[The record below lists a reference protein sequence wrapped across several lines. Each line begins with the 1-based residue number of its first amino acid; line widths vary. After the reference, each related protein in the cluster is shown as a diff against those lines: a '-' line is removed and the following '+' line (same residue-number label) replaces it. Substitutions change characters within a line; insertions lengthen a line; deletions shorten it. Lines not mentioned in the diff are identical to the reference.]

1 MSIEQ
6 SAKTN
11 PVQFKAL
18 HQKSEPLL
26 IANVWNAHSASL
38 AEQAGFAA
46 VATSSHAIANALGHE
61 DGEEMSV
68 QELLFIVKRIKS
80 AVRIPV
86 SVDFEAGYSNDP
98 MEVAEYVKQLSD
110 LGVAGINL
118 EDGTVQNGKRLLG
131 DADLLTEKIRV
142 IKSTMDIF
150 INARVDTFT
159 TKHPNALE
167 ESIRRAQLYQAAGA
181 DGIFVPLIEQET
193 DIKAFVEKVSLP
205 LNVFTTP
212 SLPDYAR
219 LAALG
224 VKRISHGAKQ
234 YEQLMKKSEEIFV
247 NYFKTK
253 DYAIVLG

>member
-1 MSIEQ
+1 
-6 SAKTN
+6 
-11 PVQFKAL
+11 
-18 HQKSEPLL
+18 
-26 IANVWNAHSASL
+26 SASL

-131 DADLLTEKIRV
+131 DADLLAEKIRV

-159 TKHPNALE
+159 TKHPNA
-167 ESIRRAQLYQAAGA
+167 
-181 DGIFVPLIEQET
+181 
-193 DIKAFVEKVSLP
+193 
-205 LNVFTTP
+205 
-212 SLPDYAR
+212 
-219 LAALG
+219 
-224 VKRISHGAKQ
+224 
-234 YEQLMKKSEEIFV
+234 
-247 NYFKTK
+247 
-253 DYAIVLG
+253 